1 MPKTNLE
8 RKSSYYERV
17 IKAHKDSALSGKYEA
32 VYTSLGKLVSI
43 SKKLNNPTT
52 KMNPQEFKDLKA
64 NYSPY

>member
-43 SKKLNNPTT
+43 SKKL
-52 KMNPQEFKDLKA
+52 KA
-64 NYSPY
+64 